1 MSDTPQTRRWPIWKI
16 LLLTV
21 VSVVVYCIA
30 HFAFA
35 IHSLVSEKIPESYA
49 AWTSGNLV
57 VDYLDTHSNQWPRS
71 WEDLE
76 QATNC
81 QRYVPIKELRTKVKI
96 NWDVNFNHLLELART
111 NPTTPLRLVTR
122 PDGSKL
128 YAKWGPDTEPNY
140 KIMGY
145 LLWVLTQTN
154 TPATAVTT
162 NPVPKLEDSLQ

>member
-1 MSDTPQTRRWPIWKI
+1 MSTQPPTGRHWPTWKI
-16 LLLTV
+16 LLLIV

-35 IHSLVSEKIPESYA
+35 IYGLVSKKIPESYA
-49 AWTSGNLV
+49 AWTSGNLI
-57 VDYLDTHSNQWPRS
+57 VDYLNTHSNRWPRS
-71 WEDLE
+71 WEDLD

-81 QRYVPIKELRTKVKI
+81 LRYTPIETLRTKVKI
-96 NWDVNFNHLLELART
+96 NWDANFDHLLELART
-111 NPTTPLRLVTR
+111 NRPMPLQLVTR

-140 KIMGY
+140 KIKGY

-154 TPATAVTT
+154 TPTTVTT
-162 NPVPKLEDSLQ
+162 NHLPKLE